1 MKSLAMIRKFL
12 LWVLKVFGWDV
23 VIKLPESKRYVV
35 IAAPHTSNWDFPL
48 GLCYII
54 GAGIPFRY
62 MGKDSLFKWPQKY
75 LFKWFGGF
83 AVDRSNKTKLTTRMA
98 EFINSQEKIAL
109 ALAPEGTRS
118 RLEYWRTGF
127 YYIALE
133 AKVPIAL
140 AALDYGKRQVG
151 IMDTFMPSGDIN
163 ADMEIIREFYKDVKG
178 KYPEKQSPI
187 AIKPK

>member
-1 MKSLAMIRKFL
+1 MIRRFL
-12 LWVLKVFGWDV
+12 LWVLKIFRWKV
-23 VIKLPESKRYVV
+23 VINLPDAKRYVV

-48 GLCYII
+48 GLCYIL

-83 AVDRSNKTKLTTRMA
+83 PVDRNNKTKLTTRMA
-98 EFINSQEKIAL
+98 NFINSQDKIAL

-118 RLEYWRTGF
+118 KLEYWRTGF

-133 AKVPIAL
+133 ANVPIAM
-140 AALDYGKRQVG
+140 AALNYGKRELG
-151 IMDTFMPSGDIN
+151 IMESFIPTGDIN
-163 ADMEIIREFYKDVKG
+163 ADMKIIQNFYKDIKG
-178 KYPEKQSPI
+178 KYPEKQSPVK
-187 AIKPK
+187 IKPQ